1 MAQALAKLGQRE
13 WAIIVM
19 VLALLLGAA
28 WYFTITTSL
37 QNQIPGIESEIST
50 LEQER
55 DRGLA
60 ARRALP
66 QLRALI
72 TQLEGERQ
80 QFLRELPPSEQ
91 LGRVLTEITQQARES
106 GVRLRQFNRSGG
118 DSGGVANV
126 RATNIALQFDA
137 RYTEFFAFLD
147 RLEGLR
153 RFATTSGLNLTL
165 GGGPAAPG
173 GVPSVGS
180 ENDPAI
186 GTSLTMTVYTYTGD
200 TANAQPAEGQTT
212 PQGGT
217 PPAGQPGQPAGQ
229 TGQPAQ
235 GGRP

>member
-19 VLALLLGAA
+19 VLALVLGAA

-37 QNQIPGIESEIST
+37 QNQIPGIESEISQ
-50 LEQER
+50 LESER
-55 DRGLA
+55 ERGLA

-66 QLRALI
+66 QLRAAI
-72 TQLEGERQ
+72 AQYEAERQ
-80 QFLRELPPSEQ
+80 EFMRELPPTEQ

-118 DSGGVANV
+118 DSGGVTNV

-137 RYTEFFAFLD
+137 RYAELFAFLE
-147 RLEGLR
+147 RIEQLR

-165 GGGPAAPG
+165 GGGPT
-173 GVPSVGS
+173 SQVGALIN
-180 ENDPAI
+180 EQDPPI

-200 TANAQPAEGQTT
+200 TASAQPTDGQ
-212 PQGGT
+212 
-217 PPAGQPGQPAGQ
+217 PPAGQPATGGQP
-229 TGQPAQ
+229 
-235 GGRP
+235 

>member
-72 TQLEGERQ
+72 SQLESERQ

-106 GVRLRQFNRSGG
+106 GVRLRQFNRSNG

-137 RYTEFFAFLD
+137 RYTELFEFLD
-147 RLEGLR
+147 RLQGLR

-165 GGGPAAPG
+165 GGGPSSAAGLPAN
-173 GVPSVGS
+173 
-180 ENDPAI
+180 ERDPAI

-200 TANAQPAEGQTT
+200 TASAQPTSDGQT
-212 PQGGT
+212 PQSNT
-217 PPAGQPGQPAGQ
+217 PPAGQP
-229 TGQPAQ
+229 AQ
-235 GGRP
+235 GGQP